1 MPGKLQNKVIQL
13 GKVQGYVTLR
23 QLEKIFG
30 SYNLNQKMLSLD
42 DYFSKHSDPYGN
54 VFYKYKH
61 L

>member
-1 MPGKLQNKVIQL
+1 MPGKLQNKVIKL
-13 GKVQGYVTLR
+13 GKAQGYVTLR

-30 SYNLNQKMLSLD
+30 SYNLDQRMLGLD
-42 DYFSKHSDPYGN
+42 DYFSRHSDRYGN